1 MPKIYRIVPLGPTG
15 SGKSQLCNFIYQ
27 DESNKKFKVS
37 NRLHSQTKIPQIESC
52 FRKIN
57 DKDIINIELVD
68 TAGCSDSA
76 GSDEENFK
84 ELIDK
89 LRIKKSI
96 DLFLLVFNFTNRIDG
111 KTKDYMKL
119 IANTFTPTE
128 FFNHLAIIFTR
139 YPEEPDEQD
148 IEDKEIKT
156 GEIIE
161 IIKDSIG
168 LADGQTTFCP
178 SIYELDTKKKN
189 GKFIEKFQATIDVI
203 LGKMQLMIDLNGSV
217 NTENIKFCGIK
228 DRLKEEQ
235 EKLEKQRLENERIMK
250 ENEEKKRKL
259 EEDKKKLQELEK
271 KRKEE
276 EKLNIQ
282 RNEEDRKKLEQ
293 KAKEL
298 NDKIKKQE
306 EDEKKKKAEDKK
318 KEEEYQRKLER
329 LNEKINQFD
338 LVIRNLDELIKKE
351 EKKSKAGFITF
362 LVGAG
367 VSFIPFGFILGI
379 PTAIAGAVIH
389 SNAEN
394 KISELK
400 KDKKKNEEDK
410 NNIN

>member
-57 DKDIINIELVD
+57 DKDNINIELVD

-84 ELIDK
+84 ELIDI

-139 YPEEPDEQD
+139 YPEVPDEQD

-178 SIYELDTKKKN
+178 SIYELDTKIKN

-259 EEDKKKLQELEK
+259 EEDRRKYEEQRRRDEEKRRRELEE

-276 EKLNIQ
+276 ERMRLL
-282 RNEEDRKKLEQ
+282 REE
-293 KAKEL
+293 
-298 NDKIKKQE
+298 
-306 EDEKKKKAEDKK
+306 
-318 KEEEYQRKLER
+318 
-329 LNEKINQFD
+329 
-338 LVIRNLDELIKKE
+338 IRRREE
-351 EKKSKAGFITF
+351 EKKREEEARIRRIKEMEEEERRLRI
-362 LVGAG
+362 
-367 VSFIPFGFILGI
+367 
-379 PTAIAGAVIH
+379 
-389 SNAEN
+389 EN
-394 KISELK
+394 ERREREYQERMRRYECERRRNSGGCMIF
-400 KDKKKNEEDK
+400 
-410 NNIN
+410 